1 MKRALLAIALLT
13 ASISAHA
20 AQIEVGAGVAQA
32 QTTNGLWYQNGFEHT
47 LKTRSPAFMVG
58 VTGAIS
64 PRYSWHVD
72 AVDLGSYSV
81 NSWDTPND
89 ANYSGHGY
97 RGNALPLANYIGSG
111 SVYGIAATLEAHTR
125 GVWQAGIEAGPFL
138 YHATWNLQVPDWY
151 PSAQV
156 RPLVFQQSGPIQPIS
171 YSQSHWQIGYV
182 IGATV
187 RRGPWAVSLRMYKD
201 GHGFSGHGS
210 DPWPPMWSS
219 QTVAMVTYT
228 F

>member
-1 MKRALLAIALLT
+1 MKFILAAILAFPTLT
-13 ASISAHA
+13 AHA

-32 QTTNGLWYQNGFEHT
+32 QTTNGLWYQNGFAHS
-47 LKTRSPAFMVG
+47 LKTRAPAFMVG
-58 VTGAIS
+58 LTGAIS
-64 PRYSWHVD
+64 PHIGWHID
-72 AVDLGSYSV
+72 AVDLGRYSV

-111 SVYGIAATLEAHTR
+111 SVYGIAATLEAHTS
-125 GVWQAGIEAGPFL
+125 GAWQAGIEAGPFL
-138 YHATWNLQVPDWY
+138 YHATWDLRVPDWY
-151 PSAQV
+151 PSVEV
-156 RPLVFQQSGPIQPIS
+156 RPFVFQQSGPARPIS
-171 YSQSHWQIGYV
+171 YSQSHWKIGYV
-182 IGATV
+182 VGATL
-187 RRGPWAVSLRMYKD
+187 RRGAWALSLRMYQD

-210 DPWPPMWSS
+210 DGWAPLWSS